1 MLIILVGLP
10 GVGKTT
16 FSKNLAK
23 ILSKFNIDVIVL
35 GSDLIRESFPV
46 WKEQYEEFIRKSTQL
61 LIDEALKKYWVIVDD
76 TNYYNSMRRDLINL
90 AKKYNKNYAIIYL
103 KAPLDIL
110 IKRNIERGEKIPNEV
125 IKKMYEKFDE
135 PGKKYKWDEPFLTID
150 TTKNFD
156 LEDIA
161 KKLIEKSKKTPKYEE
176 VEKNNNKHNN
186 ILDEIDKKTR
196 KIISEYIK
204 SGKIKKDKIK
214 DIVELRKEFL
224 KKLKKLNNIDFDK
237 AIGEFKETINKNIKN
252 ENL

>member
-10 GVGKTT
+10 SVGKST

-23 ILSKFNIDVIVL
+23 ILSKYNIDVIVL
-35 GSDLIRESFPV
+35 GSDLVRESFPK
-46 WKEQYEEFIRKSTQL
+46 WKEQYEEFIKRTTQL

-103 KAPLDIL
+103 KAPLNIL
-110 IKRNIERGEKIPNEV
+110 IKRNVERGEKIPNEV

-161 KKLIEKSKKTPKYEE
+161 KKLIEKSKEIPKYEE
-176 VEKNNNKHNN
+176 VEENKLKNNN
-186 ILDEIDKKTR
+186 IFDEIDKKTR

-204 SGKIKKDKIK
+204 SGKISRDKIK
-214 DIVELRKEFL
+214 DIVNLRKEFL
-224 KKLKKLNNIDFDK
+224 KKLKKLNNIDYNK
-237 AIGEFKETINKNIKN
+237 TIEEFKETINKNIKN